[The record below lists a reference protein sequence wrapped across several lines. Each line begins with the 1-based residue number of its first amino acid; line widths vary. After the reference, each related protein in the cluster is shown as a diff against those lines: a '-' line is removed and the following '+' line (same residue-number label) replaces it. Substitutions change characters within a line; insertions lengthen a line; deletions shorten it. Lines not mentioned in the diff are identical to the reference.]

1 MLKQELKN
9 LWKLEKRNELMN
21 IVKQAKLKQ
30 YITDDELDEL
40 NYLYDEYDFKDDKE
54 VKTEISEMFNTV
66 IVY

>member
-54 VKTEISEMFNTV
+54 VKSEISEMFNTV

>member
-40 NYLYDEYDFKDDKE
+40 NYLYDEYNFKDDKK
-54 VKTEISEMFNTV
+54 VRDEISEMFNTV